1 MQTTIFLVGVL
12 EDGTTVRDPLV
23 PENPRQSL
31 AFPQSETVRLVVRVT
46 NPAGVPVP
54 AEGTAVLT
62 VKKRPQDYP
71 PLASLTGTWDSS
83 LGSGVLRFD
92 VASTTFRGVEF
103 GRYVYDVVVTSA
115 LGARATVIPASPRTL
130 LAAVSASP

>member
-1 MQTTIFLVGVL
+1 MQTTILLVGVF

-31 AFPQSETVRLVVRVT
+31 AFPQSETVRVIVRVT

-54 AEGTAVLT
+54 PDGTPVLT
-62 VKKRPQDYP
+62 VKKRPQDFP

-83 LGSGVLRFD
+83 LGSGVIRFD

-103 GRYVYDVVVTSA
+103 GRYVYDVVITGA
-115 LGARATVIPASPRTL
+115 LGERATVIPSSPLTL
-130 LAAVSASP
+130 LAAVSAAP